1 MPRYC
6 WRYTDPLRAGAAA
19 LRTMLRMNIEELHEL
34 ARSGDFESA
43 LSAVDKVE
51 GTLEDLLEARCIGA
65 WSLSRLGLQKESRD
79 AAMSVL
85 HEATH
90 VLGAD
95 HRVTLEAANDAARF
109 AARCGDLL
117 TAVELGTYVYERRAA
132 VLGRGHRKTLTSL
145 ANLLRYKASV
155 GETVDF
161 ESLHV
166 LTYSWKDVDPQCDDP
181 AHLDAWSLTAELTQ
195 DGESAARCVARF
207 EQVLGCEHP
216 NTARAREKLAHLLP
230 PHHLPTVR

>member
-1 MPRYC
+1 M
-6 WRYTDPLRAGAAA
+6 WRVNL
-19 LRTMLRMNIEELHEL
+19 EELHEL
-34 ARSGDFESA
+34 ARSGDFQSA

-51 GTLEDLLEARCIGA
+51 GTLEELLEARCIGA
-65 WSLSRLGLQKESRD
+65 WCLSRLGLHKESRD

-117 TAVELGTYVYERRAA
+117 TAVELGTHVYKRRAA
-132 VLGRGHRKTLTSL
+132 VLGRDHEKTLTSL
-145 ANLLRYKASV
+145 TNLLRYKASA

-161 ESLHV
+161 ESLHD

-181 AHLDAWSLTAELTQ
+181 AHLDAWALAAELMQ
-195 DGESAARCVARF
+195 DGESAVCCVTRF

-216 NTARAREKLAHLLP
+216 NTVRARVKLAHLLL
-230 PHHLPTVR
+230 PHHLPTD